1 MKFRNSAQCSDSP
14 PSMDTKSEVSTEI
27 VKPSTV
33 STTENDLDVENS
45 KVEEQSQ
52 EKELTYLHGWRLY
65 ISTVALWII
74 IYLVNM
80 EASIVSTA
88 LVAMAS
94 DLHGFDKSSWIV
106 SGYQISYTG
115 FLVIWAK
122 MSDIFSRKYSLMTA
136 VFIFA
141 GFSGACGA
149 AQTMTQLIVVRVLQG
164 IGASGAFAVT
174 MAIVYEMVPKAK
186 LPLYTGICFIIV
198 ALATT
203 SGPLMGGAI
212 VTRGSWRWLFL
223 LNVPAA
229 AIVFVMLLICMP
241 AQFGTPKNSAPS
253 PVQKDTIWRL
263 LKKIDVI
270 GAVLLLG
277 ASFLLVTAL
286 LEASTSFTWSSAVV
300 IALLVLSVVSWVL
313 FALWEKH
320 LSKQGKEQEE
330 MFPWRFVKNRA
341 WMAMLLVSFLVG
353 IPNSAILI
361 SIPQR
366 YQVVDSSSPLQAG
379 IRLLPYT
386 IANPIGLLVGNT
398 IGGATKIAPIY
409 LLFGSSL
416 IQLLGIA
423 LLDMIPVKGGM
434 LASMYVFEILIALGV
449 GVTAS
454 VTMLATPHCVE
465 SKDLAVGTSSMVQAR
480 MLGSAIG
487 LAIAMSVLNSNLSA
501 SLGSALLPSQI
512 TSLLQDFDLLNT
524 FNPNLQ
530 EEIRSIFGTGFRL
543 ENRIIIAIAG
553 VQVLAVGLMWKK
565 QQISLHSN

>member
-1 MKFRNSAQCSDSP
+1 MKFRNSAQCSNSP

-33 STTENDLDVENS
+33 SRTEKDPDVENS
-45 KVEEQSQ
+45 KVEEESQ

-88 LVAMAS
+88 LVAMTS

-122 MSDIFSRKYSLMTA
+122 MSDIFGRKYSLMTA

-229 AIVFVMLLICMP
+229 AIVFVVLLICMP

-300 IALLVLSVVSWVL
+300 IALLVLSV
-313 FALWEKH
+313 
-320 LSKQGKEQEE
+320 GKEQEE

-530 EEIRSIFGTGFRL
+530 EKIRSIFGTGFRL

>member
-1 MKFRNSAQCSDSP
+1 MKFRNSAQCSDSL
-14 PSMDTKSEVSTEI
+14 PSMDTKSEVTTEI
-27 VKPSTV
+27 IEPGTV
-33 STTENDLDVENS
+33 STTDNDPDVENS
-45 KVEEQSQ
+45 KVEGQSQ

-88 LVAMAS
+88 LVAMTS

-122 MSDIFSRKYSLMTA
+122 MSDIFGRKYSLMTA
-136 VFIFA
+136 VFLFA
-141 GFSGACGA
+141 VFSGACGA

-229 AIVFVMLLICMP
+229 AIVFVVLLICMP
-241 AQFGTPKNSAPS
+241 AQFGNSKSSAPS
-253 PVQKDTIWRL
+253 PVQKDTIWGL

-300 IALLVLSVVSWVL
+300 IVLLVLSVVSWVL
-313 FALWEKH
+313 FALWERH
-320 LSKQGKEQEE
+320 LSKRGKEQEE

-366 YQVVDSSSPLQAG
+366 YQVVDASSPLQAG

-423 LLDMIPVKGGM
+423 LFDMIPVEGGM
-434 LASMYVFEILIALGV
+434 LARV

-487 LAIAMSVLNSNLSA
+487 LAIAMTVLNSNLSA

-524 FNPNLQ
+524 FNPSLQ
-530 EEIRSIFGTGFRL
+530 EQVRSIFGKGFRL

-565 QQISLHSN
+565 KQISLHSN